1 MAIGSDQGERY
12 EIVVSKRL
20 GSRSATAFE
29 GFELEPIPGDGM
41 LLSGSVADQAGLHGV
56 LGRLRDLGIPIV
68 SVRRVETGEGR
79 VTATTD
85 SEQPG

>member
-20 GSRSATAFE
+20 GSRSATGFE
-29 GFELEPIPGDGM
+29 EFELEPIPGDGM
-41 LLSGSVADQAGLHGV
+41 LLRGSVADQAGLHGV

-68 SVRRVETGEGR
+68 SVRRVEPGEVP
-79 VTATTD
+79 VTATAD
-85 SEQPG
+85 SENPG